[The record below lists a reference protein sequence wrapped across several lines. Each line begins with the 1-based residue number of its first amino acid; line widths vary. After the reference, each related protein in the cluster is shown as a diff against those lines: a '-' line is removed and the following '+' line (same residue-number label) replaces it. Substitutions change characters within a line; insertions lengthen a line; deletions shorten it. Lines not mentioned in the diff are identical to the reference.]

1 MKALTARSRNDRR
14 KRGTQYAS
22 ILRDNR
28 IGVAPGSAPSLAHSA
43 PREADFNWRWVSGL
57 MVIVLSGLLLLFSTA
72 DVFYVRSVAVG
83 GQRYLTKEEVFAF
96 AKVANMHIF
105 WVDPRQVR
113 ANLLLS
119 PSIAEARVWLSWPP
133 QMVNIIIE
141 EREPAIVWE
150 QDGQAL
156 WVDIQGRMM
165 QQRQDNPQLIR
176 VSAANDAPQGILS
189 EDGRVDENIVIGAL
203 QLQALLPEVSLLR
216 YDTTKGL
223 GIADS
228 NGWNVWFGTGRYMQE
243 KVAIYRAIARDIQA
257 RGIQASEVNIVN
269 PDAPFYVTAWGR

>member
-1 MKALTARSRNDRR
+1 MKLLTARSRHDRR
-14 KRGTQYAS
+14 RRGTQYAS
-22 ILRDNR
+22 VLRDNR
-28 IGVAPGSAPSLAHSA
+28 MGSASDHAPSLAHST
-43 PREADFNWRWVSGL
+43 PREAEFNWRWVSGM

-72 DVFYVRSVAVG
+72 DVFYVRSIAVG

-96 AKVANMHIF
+96 TKVANTHIF
-105 WVDPRQVR
+105 WIDPQQVR

-119 PSIAEARVWLSWPP
+119 PSIADARVWLGWPP
-133 QMVNIIIE
+133 HMVNILIE

-176 VSAANDAPQGILS
+176 VSAASDAPQGVFS
-189 EDGRVDENIVIGAL
+189 DDGRVDEDIVIGAL
-203 QLQALLPEVSLLR
+203 QLQALLPEATLLR
-216 YDTTKGL
+216 YDTVKGL

-228 NGWNVWFGTGRYMQE
+228 NGWNVWFGTGRHMQE
-243 KVAIYRAIARDIQA
+243 KMAIYRAITRDIQA